1 MTNERTSELNLNI
14 TNGVSY
20 ARFSPHT
27 ATRVKSEEMAEAFGR
42 VFATSPWY
50 EWRKC
55 RVPGCGANWGVEQRK
70 ELEAIGY
77 VHCGEPVVEFWPK
90 DDVLYDIYHEI
101 GADTSC
107 WVAKMGRRIIG
118 FCWGYPVQVSHLSE
132 KVGINLE
139 GPARA
144 TFGTDAR
151 IAYQDELGVL
161 KKYRGTGV
169 ARELFIL
176 RLDDFLTKG
185 LEIGIV
191 RTRVLPEPSVTY
203 LWFTEKL
210 GYIELARYPGDDGR
224 VILGQR
230 LDVVKK
236 RVFNR

>member
-1 MTNERTSELNLNI
+1 MMNERASELNLNI
-14 TNGVSY
+14 ANDVSY
-20 ARFSPHT
+20 TRFSPHT
-27 ATRVKSEEMAEAFGR
+27 ATRAQSEEMAEAFGR
-42 VFATSPWY
+42 VFATSPWH

-55 RVPGCGANWGVEQRK
+55 RVSGCGVNWGVEHRK
-70 ELEAIGY
+70 ELESIGY

-90 DDVLYDIYHEI
+90 DSVLNDIYHEI
-101 GADTSC
+101 GADASC

-118 FCWGYPVQVSHLSE
+118 FCWGYPIQASHLSE

-139 GPARA
+139 DPARA
-144 TFGTDAR
+144 VFGADAR

-161 KKYRGTGV
+161 KKYRGTGI
-169 ARELFIL
+169 ARELFSL
-176 RLDDFLTKG
+176 RLDDFLRQG
-185 LEIGIV
+185 LEVGIV

-230 LDVVKK
+230 LNEAKK
-236 RVFNR
+236 LLSSR